1 MVPRGAK
8 DDTGSV
14 GALFPSTECKL
25 LDDNGSEVL
34 ESGKPGEVYIRGP
47 QVCLGYLKNEHAT
60 REIIDQDGWL
70 KTGDIMIRDQRGFL
84 KVVDRKKVREL
95 H

>member
-1 MVPRGAK
+1 M
-8 DDTGSV
+8 
-14 GALFPSTECKL
+14 
-25 LDDNGSEVL
+25 
-34 ESGKPGEVYIRGP
+34 
-47 QVCLGYLKNEHAT
+47 CLGYLKNEHAT